1 MSKQENSLGLNKDMD
16 PEVFTKLVVD
26 ECRRLRAE
34 VKEKDLLIQEL
45 RADIEERDRKIVV
58 LENNLKASNERERTN
73 PMLLKQKELNADLK
87 QENRKLRKKNDELRR
102 EIFNFIK

>member
-1 MSKQENSLGLNKDMD
+1 MD

-45 RADIEERDRKIVV
+45 RADIEERDRNIVV
-58 LENNLKASNERERTN
+58 LENNLKASNLRERTN
-73 PMLLKQKELNADLK
+73 PLLLKQKELNTALK
-87 QENRKLRKKNDELRR
+87 QENRKLRKKNDELRHQ
-102 EIFNFIK
+102 IFNFIK

>member
-1 MSKQENSLGLNKDMD
+1 MSKPENSLGLNRDMD

-45 RADIEERDRKIVV
+45 RADIEERDRNIVV

-73 PMLLKQKELNADLK
+73 PLLLKQKELNVTLK

-102 EIFNFIK
+102 EIFNYIK

>member
-1 MSKQENSLGLNKDMD
+1 MSKQENSLGLHKDMD

-58 LENNLKASNERERTN
+58 LENNLKASNDKVKNN
-73 PMLLKQKELNADLK
+73 PLVLQQKELNATLK

-102 EIFNFIK
+102 EIFNSIK

>member
-45 RADIEERDRKIVV
+45 RSDIEERDHKIVV

-73 PMLLKQKELNADLK
+73 PLLLKQKELNTELK

-102 EIFNFIK
+102 QIFSQIK

>member
-1 MSKQENSLGLNKDMD
+1 MD

-45 RADIEERDRKIVV
+45 KADIEERDRQIIV
-58 LENNLKASNERERTN
+58 LENNLKASNLRERTN
-73 PMLLKQKELNADLK
+73 PLLLKQKELNADLK

-102 EIFNFIK
+102 QIFQNIK

>member
-1 MSKQENSLGLNKDMD
+1 MSKPENSLGLNKDMD

-26 ECRRLRAE
+26 ECRRLRTE
-34 VKEKDLLIQEL
+34 VKEKDFLIQEL
-45 RADIEERDRKIVV
+45 RTNIEERDRKIVV

-73 PMLLKQKELNADLK
+73 PLLLKQKELNADLK

-102 EIFNFIK
+102 QIFQGIK

>member
-1 MSKQENSLGLNKDMD
+1 MSKPENSLGLNNDMD

-45 RADIEERDRKIVV
+45 KADIEERDRQIIV
-58 LENNLKASNERERTN
+58 LENNLKASNLRERTN
-73 PMLLKQKELNADLK
+73 PLLLKQKELNADLK

-102 EIFNFIK
+102 QIFQNIK

>member
-1 MSKQENSLGLNKDMD
+1 MSKPENSLGLNKDMD

-45 RADIEERDRKIVV
+45 RADIEERDRQIIV
-58 LENNLKASNERERTN
+58 LENNLKASNLRERTN
-73 PMLLKQKELNADLK
+73 PLLLKQKELNADLK

-102 EIFNFIK
+102 QIFNFIK